1 MNLYG
6 SLDFLTT
13 RVDIELLIAFGRR
26 KTLSADLSNQSL
38 IFPPPDQVVQALA
51 GLTSLICLSNFNN
64 KFPCLVEQKGTH
76 TLGITTLSMPGC
88 FFSKKKLVC
97 FDR

>member
-26 KTLSADLSNQSL
+26 KTLSADLSNQSPT
-38 IFPPPDQVVQALA
+38 FPPPDQVVQALA

-64 KFPCLVEQKGTH
+64 KFPRMVEQKGTH

-88 FFSKKKLVC
+88 FF
-97 FDR
+97 F